1 MRLFSVS
8 IVPAANDD
16 GPSSQSTIT
25 RDSRPR
31 TSRGSRTPLP
41 GSRGENYAYRPSGRA
56 PLPSSGS
63 SSRGASGRGA
73 HRGGGSGRGRGRA
86 ADAGRAV
93 YSGDSD
99 ASSGPRRRTT
109 TTNTNTTNT
118 GEHLVRRPRGGG
130 SVARPKTPHS
140 SAPPPDSHLD
150 DFVSQRGR
158 SKGPRQGARGP
169 AYTTEGLSQRK
180 RTPQHGASSL
190 QRQEPPMLEESAPDE
205 DLFGDEP
212 LPPLVGEID
221 DDEGRARTLRRKFT
235 KTPVYGAKAP
245 VAASAQSNSGYRRG
259 GGSSRY
265 DQRGDA
271 AGSSRPRSNYEGGG
285 GSTGI
290 HNFQSITEDQRGA
303 AALRNEKPDF
313 LTVVGASLDLES
325 AWPSGVFDNVLPG
338 GKRPQRASDVRDPET
353 DAIAALAACES
364 QAEREAL
371 LDEVVEELR
380 GPVTEYAEV
389 MLRENLRVAHEE
401 LYSAREDMAT
411 SMEKLADDTKY
422 QVNYMK
428 ELEEKRLRR
437 NQKAAAFFARAKAL
451 NSERDSL
458 HAQHQRRLAKETAC
472 SAPSL
477 QRDLVNHPH
486 LYSILD
492 GEKGLARDHPH
503 YEVVRLFIQGIALNR
518 SWPEIKKMT
527 MVEQMIRDLRNPD
540 KEFGIGEI
548 PLSSLET
555 PRRFTYE
562 GHQN

>member
-1 MRLFSVS
+1 MR
-8 IVPAANDD
+8 
-16 GPSSQSTIT
+16 
-25 RDSRPR
+25 
-31 TSRGSRTPLP
+31 
-41 GSRGENYAYRPSGRA
+41 RA
-56 PLPSSGS
+56 
-63 SSRGASGRGA
+63 
-73 HRGGGSGRGRGRA
+73 RGG
-86 ADAGRAV
+86 
-93 YSGDSD
+93 
-99 ASSGPRRRTT
+99 
-109 TTNTNTTNT
+109 
-118 GEHLVRRPRGGG
+118 RGGG

-140 SAPPPDSHLD
+140 SAPPPDSQQE

-158 SKGPRQGARGP
+158 NKGPRQGARGP
-169 AYTTEGLSQRK
+169 AYTPEGLLQRK
-180 RTPQHGASSL
+180 RTPQHAAPPSL
-190 QRQEPPMLEESAPDE
+190 QRQELPMHEESAADE

-212 LPPLVGEID
+212 LPPQEGEFD
-221 DDEGRARTLRRKFT
+221 DDEGRARTLRRRST

-259 GGSSRY
+259 GGGSRY

-271 AGSSRPRSNYEGGG
+271 AGSSRSRSNYEAGG

-290 HNFQSITEDQRGA
+290 HNFQSMTEEQRGA
-303 AALRNEKPDF
+303 AALRDEKPEF
-313 LTVVGASLDLES
+313 LAMVGASLDMES
-325 AWPSGVFDNVLPG
+325 AWPSGVFDNVLRG
-338 GKRPQRASDVRDPET
+338 GKRSQRAFDVRDPET
-353 DAIAALAACES
+353 DVNAALAACES

-380 GPVTEYAEV
+380 GPVTEYTEV

-458 HAQHQRRLAKETAC
+458 HPQHQRRLAKEAAC
-472 SAPSL
+472 STPAL

-518 SWPEIKKMT
+518 SWPELQKMT